1 MNFTVPP
8 SPDDLEAIA
17 QDVLAN
23 LPEELLEF
31 CDFVYSGSVKEEYII
46 VGGHSIG
53 FRYFFRI
60 VFNLIEKTIE
70 SIENFQIILKIIN
83 AIENFQSWKKTIE
96 YFENFQKTSFENFCA
111 KPF

>member
-1 MNFTVPP
+1 M
-8 SPDDLEAIA
+8 
-17 QDVLAN
+17 
-23 LPEELLEF
+23 
-31 CDFVYSGSVKEEYII
+31 SVWLVFDTIF
-46 VGGHSIG
+46 G
-53 FRYFFRI
+53 I